1 MLLAFFT
8 VSGLDLLGALQ
19 SKTTREERQGYI
31 DWIYHCQVPSGGFRG
46 FTGTDFGAG
55 KRALINEAWDP
66 ANVPSTFFA
75 LVILLILGDDLSRV
89 KRTECLKWLPKMQR
103 PNGSFGEVLGPGD
116 QVEGGGDLRFC
127 CFAAGTRY
135 ILRGRRGTGLD
146 DVEDINVGDLV
157 AFIESCQA
165 YDGGM
170 AEGPYCEAHSGHTYC
185 AVNTLTFLNRLSDG
199 SERVPLVSPGSHQF
213 ECLVRWL
220 VYRQTHELGDGEEED
235 DGGNADGQA
244 DDVQSL
250 SRAVDE
256 LFLSK
261 SISALSNISPLT
273 EESLQ
278 WAGFNGR
285 SNKYADTCY
294 SFWNTATLDVRAP
307 DDLQRASA
315 NTQSQMLDRLTLVD
329 PARNRRYLLQKT
341 QHFVGGFGKSVGELP
356 GKLRTHPSMSSWF
369 LTVNRGWTVSTLHFV
384 LHTGHSGI
392 CTLCHGGKRL
402 SDELEPPYE
411 RVLNLNIP
419 PIFLPHNE
427 IPNGIRSAR
436 VRQSVETTEPT
447 LCSLATPRTMLK
459 QPDEILCSPEMEYA
473 INAVAKFE
481 ALAHVFG
488 SGVESTTGKT
498 SQCHSRTGHNDSNG
512 PSSMTHVFHQS

>member
-1 MLLAFFT
+1 MSEAVFTKDRHITYFLRCLKTFLPGLYTSNDSNRMLLAFFT

-19 SKTTREERQGYI
+19 SKTTSEERRGYI

-46 FTGTDFGAG
+46 FTGTDFGAK
-55 KRALINEAWDP
+55 KRTRTNEAWDP

-146 DVEDINVGDLV
+146 GIEDINVKKLV

-185 AVNTLTFLNRLSDG
+185 AVNTLTFLNRLSGD

-220 VYRQTHELGDGEEED
+220 VSRQTHELGDEEEED
-235 DGGNADGQA
+235 HGETADGSA
-244 DDVQSL
+244 GDVQSL
-250 SRAVDE
+250 STAVDE
-256 LFLSK
+256 LVLSK
-261 SISALSNISPLT
+261 SIDTLSTISPPT

-294 SFWNTATLDVRAP
+294 SFWNTATLD
-307 DDLQRASA
+307 
-315 NTQSQMLDRLTLVD
+315 MLDRLSLID
-329 PARNRRYLLQKT
+329 PERNRRYLLQKT
-341 QHFVGGFGKSVGELP
+341 QHFVGGFGKSVGDLP
-356 GKLRTHPSMSSWF
+356 DLLHSYFGMVSLAFQGEQGLDSVDPALCATHRTLRH
-369 LTVNRGWTVSTLHFV
+369 
-384 LHTGHSGI
+384 LHT
-392 CTLCHGGKRL
+392 L
-402 SDELEPPYE
+402 
-411 RVLNLNIP
+411 
-419 PIFLPHNE
+419 
-427 IPNGIRSAR
+427 AWW
-436 VRQSVETTEPT
+436 QET
-447 LCSLATPRTMLK
+447 
-459 QPDEILCSPEMEYA
+459 
-473 INAVAKFE
+473 
-481 ALAHVFG
+481 
-488 SGVESTTGKT
+488 
-498 SQCHSRTGHNDSNG
+498 
-512 PSSMTHVFHQS
+512 